1 MKKIFAISAAMVLS
15 MAVSTSVASVN
26 ADEIGTPQIIQT
38 RGGHAGGHAGHVGG
52 HGSHI
57 GGGHGGHLGG
67 HAGRGSGHDGH
78 ISGHKSGS
86 KSNSKGSKSDS
97 KSNSK
102 SSKSNSK
109 GSKSESK
116 APKLSKDESST
127 YKKGSKVDDKTM
139 KKFAQQDEKVSKSAA
154 RDIFQKNNARNE
166 YHSYRRQSIISN
178 PWFWLFITTRNHHRY
193 NSSTYDENM
202 KNKDYLA
209 GYKAGFKDGQAKKD
223 NTSELSKSK
232 SAKFMTGYKDGLED
246 AKSN

>member
-1 MKKIFAISAAMVLS
+1 MVTL
-15 MAVSTSVASVN
+15 VVIN
-26 ADEIGTPQIIQT
+26 
-38 RGGHAGGHAGHVGG
+38 
-52 HGSHI
+52 
-57 GGGHGGHLGG
+57 
-67 HAGRGSGHDGH
+67 
-78 ISGHKSGS
+78 
-86 KSNSKGSKSDS
+86 
-97 KSNSK
+97 
-102 SSKSNSK
+102 
-109 GSKSESK
+109 
-116 APKLSKDESST
+116 DESST

-166 YHSYRRQSIISN
+166 YHSYRQQSIISN

-209 GYKAGFKDGQAKKD
+209 GYKAGFKDGQDKKD

>member
-38 RGGHAGGHAGHVGG
+38 RGGH
-52 HGSHI
+52 
-57 GGGHGGHLGG
+57 
-67 HAGRGSGHDGH
+67 DGH

-86 KSNSKGSKSDS
+86 KSNSNSSKSNSNSS

-102 SSKSNSK
+102 SSKSDSKSNSK

-209 GYKAGFKDGQAKKD
+209 GYKAGFKDGQSKKD

>member
-38 RGGHAGGHAGHVGG
+38 RGGH
-52 HGSHI
+52 
-57 GGGHGGHLGG
+57 
-67 HAGRGSGHDGH
+67 DGH

-86 KSNSKGSKSDS
+86 KSNSNSS

-102 SSKSNSK
+102 SSKSDSKSNSK

-209 GYKAGFKDGQAKKD
+209 GYKAGFKDGQSKKD

>member
-38 RGGHAGGHAGHVGG
+38 RGGHAGHAGGHAGHVGG

-57 GGGHGGHLGG
+57 SGHGGHLGG
-67 HAGRGSGHDGH
+67 HGSH
-78 ISGHKSGS
+78 IGGHKSDS